1 MKKILK
7 TAASLFLAA
16 ALVTAELP
24 AGFSVDANAEGTL
37 TTKVTYA
44 EDGTASV
51 TLTPSEWGNTIY
63 FTVDGT
69 VPTEESLRY
78 FGTFEVS
85 EERNFRIAEFDKNGK
100 KIKGIKKTVKPKVM
114 GISFSVRQDYE
125 NAKAYVTVECTT
137 PEAVLYY
144 TTDGTKPTKESA
156 VVTGEIEVSE
166 KTRIRVRGFR
176 DGYTASATFGKT
188 VKIEKKPVE
197 QVETAES
204 SIGITKNDEENVN
217 NTETEENKAAEE
229 EKEDTSKS
237 KKINGKVTYTQLSK
251 SYVSFKKQNSN
262 NTIRYTTDGSEVT
275 KSSKKYK
282 SRITFTEPGLIRAK
296 EYNTKGE
303 LVGTLKMKVDVKCGA
318 PEIICVDFTTDTRV
332 LELTTKTE
340 GATIYYTMDNTD
352 PSPTNGYKYTAPV
365 SMGHL
370 TNIKA
375 IAVKEGYDDSILSS
389 GRAGIFEF
397 KLKSFDFTN
406 PTYKEV
412 SDVINK
418 YRKDN
423 GLPALELNEKLTL
436 AANIRAKELSVLMEH
451 ERPLGGSFAS
461 VAGDC
466 EVGVGY
472 ISEVI
477 SSYYEDPV
485 DLLNSMLL
493 GVGNKDIL
501 LTDDADSIGIGCYYK
516 GKTPYWAII
525 VADVV

>member
-16 ALVTAELP
+16 AVLTAELP
-24 AGFSVDANAEGTL
+24 AGFSIDANAEGKL
-37 TTKVTYA
+37 STKITYA
-44 EDGTASV
+44 DDGTAIV
-51 TLTPSEWGNTIY
+51 TITPSEWGNTIY
-63 FTVDGT
+63 FTADGT

-78 FGTFEVS
+78 FGSFEVS
-85 EERNFRIAEFDKNGK
+85 EERNFRIAEYNQNGK
-100 KIKGIKKTVKPKVM
+100 KISGIKKTVKPKVSA
-114 GISFSVRQDYE
+114 IKFSVRQDYD
-125 NAKAYVTVECTT
+125 NAKAYITVECAT

-144 TTDGTKPTKESA
+144 TTDGTKPTQESA
-156 VVTGEIEVSE
+156 VVTGEIEISE

-176 DGYTASATFGKT
+176 DGYTASATYGKT
-188 VKIEKKPVE
+188 VKIEEKPE
-197 QVETAES
+197 ELQDNEETDTNLGLSTEEETAP
-204 SIGITKNDEENVN
+204 
-217 NTETEENKAAEE
+217 ETAAE

-237 KKINGKVTYTQLSK
+237 KKINGKITYTQDSK

-262 NTIRYTTDGSEVT
+262 NTIRYTIDGSEVT

-303 LVGTLKMKVDVKCGA
+303 LVGTIKMNVDVKCGA

-375 IAVKEGYDDSILSS
+375 IAVKDGYEDSILSS

-397 KLKSFDFTN
+397 KLKNFDFSN

-412 SDVINK
+412 AEVINI
-418 YRKDN
+418 YRQNN
-423 GLPALELNEKLTL
+423 GKPALVLNEKLTL
-436 AANIRAKELSVLMEH
+436 GANIRAKELSVLMAH
-451 ERPLGGSFAS
+451 ERPLGGSFSS
-461 VAGDC
+461 VASDC
-466 EVGVGY
+466 GVGVGY

-477 SSYYEDPV
+477 ASYYKDSS
-485 DLLNSMLL
+485 DLLKSIIMDDVNN
-493 GVGNKDIL
+493 GIL
-501 LTDDADSIGIGCYYK
+501 LSNDANSIGIGCYYK
-516 GKTPYWAII
+516 GETPYWVVL
-525 VADVV
+525 VANVV